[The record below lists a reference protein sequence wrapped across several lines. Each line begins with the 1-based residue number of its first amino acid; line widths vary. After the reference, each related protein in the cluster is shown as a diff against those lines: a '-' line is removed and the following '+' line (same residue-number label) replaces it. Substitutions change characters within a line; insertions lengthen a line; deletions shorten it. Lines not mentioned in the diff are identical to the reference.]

1 MKKSDF
7 LKELENIFALQ
18 EGTINENSTLKELDV
33 DSTGI
38 LGLIMFLTKDIGIKV
53 DIDILENVKTIQDI
67 IVLTDGKIQ

>member
-7 LKELENIFALQ
+7 IKELEDIFALQ

-33 DSTGI
+33 DSTGM

>member
-7 LKELENIFALQ
+7 IKELEDIFALP

-67 IVLTDGKIQ
+67 IDLTDGKIQ